1 MMESLLAELVAF
13 ETVSETSNLAL
24 QQWLAEQLAGR
35 GAEVKIVEGATGRAN
50 LVAYFGPNKPGGVLF
65 SGHTD
70 VVPPG
75 QGWATNPWVLTKH
88 GDRLY
93 GRGTAD
99 MKGFFAALLVGL
111 DQVDLA
117 SLSAPVR
124 VLASYDEEVGCAGVR
139 QVLPALAEDGPLD
152 PAIIIIG
159 EPTGMRPGRSHP
171 GKRVVRLEVTA
182 AEAHSSKA
190 ADYPSAISGTAV
202 LVRALDQIQAACP
215 PALPGEGP
223 VYSLNVGTISGG
235 SQANLIAGSCALVYE
250 IRFALDQNPEQI
262 LAPLHE
268 AMVEVGQRL
277 APLGGVAATEL
288 FNYPALHTDDTQPA
302 FAQVVRLADN
312 GPATGVGFG
321 TEGGLLAGVFS
332 APITI
337 CGPGHIADAHQPNE
351 YVSLEQLNRCAQFV
365 SSVAQQL

>member
-1 MMESLLAELVAF
+1 
-13 ETVSETSNLAL
+13 
-24 QQWLAEQLAGR
+24 
-35 GAEVKIVEGATGRAN
+35 
-50 LVAYFGPNKPGGVLF
+50 
-65 SGHTD
+65 
-70 VVPPG
+70 
-75 QGWATNPWVLTKH
+75 
-88 GDRLY
+88 
-93 GRGTAD
+93 
-99 MKGFFAALLVGL
+99 
-111 DQVDLA
+111 
-117 SLSAPVR
+117 
-124 VLASYDEEVGCAGVR
+124 
-139 QVLPALAEDGPLD
+139 LPALAEDGPLD

-302 FAQVVRLADN
+302 FAQVERLADN

>member
-1 MMESLLAELVAF
+1 MLSSLLAELVAF

-75 QGWATNPWVLTKH
+75 QGWATDPWVLTNH

-111 DQVDLA
+111 DQVDLN

-139 QVLPALAEDGPLD
+139 QVLPALAEEGPLD
-152 PAIIIIG
+152 PALIIIG

-171 GKRVVRLEVTA
+171 GKRVVRLEVAA
-182 AEAHSSKA
+182 AEMHSSKA
-190 ADYPSAISGTAV
+190 ADYPSAISGAAA
-202 LVRALDQIQAACP
+202 LVQALDEIQDACP

-223 VYSLNVGTISGG
+223 MYSLNVGTISGG

-250 IRFALDQNPEQI
+250 IRFALDQDPEQI
-262 LAPLHE
+262 LAPLRE
-268 AMVEVGQRL
+268 AITEANQRL
-277 APLGGVAATEL
+277 APHGEVAETEL
-288 FNYPALHTDDTQPA
+288 FNYPALYTDPTHPV
-302 FAQVVRLADN
+302 FAEAERLADN

-321 TEGGLLAGVFS
+321 TEGGLLSTVFPS
-332 APITI
+332 PIMI

-351 YVSLEQLNRCAQFV
+351 YVTLDQLNRCVQFV
-365 SSVAQQL
+365 SSIIRH